1 VSCWKVWYATFL
13 IGLAPEGMRRKEGR
27 YCKDLS
33 APSARIWIDIGYRA
47 RYPSICIILLRDQLS
62 LIILTFL
69 VVLAQWSR
77 AESLQLYSKN
87 LRNVYVIV
95 DEILGY

>member
-1 VSCWKVWYATFL
+1 MCSF
-13 IGLAPEGMRRKEGR
+13 
-27 YCKDLS
+27 CKDLS